1 LASNTK
7 KREWKAASLLRL
19 LLDLI
24 IVIVF
29 TIIISI
35 AIPSPRVFHNGRRKR
50 RKDCGL
56 GGLKTHGSAHL
67 ALALL

>member
-1 LASNTK
+1 
-7 KREWKAASLLRL
+7 
-19 LLDLI
+19 LDLI